1 MLRVGQQAVL
11 EGHLKNQLGFR
22 KSRAQVQ
29 LAIVESAS
37 ARGRGRKAR
46 RDTEF
51 ILQDGSQAPA
61 AQNSVP
67 ERIGKLL
74 GGDVETVD
82 VVVRVIK
89 EVTHSFEGAGFGGGV
104 RGGVDKPGHELGEA
118 PAEIGKSSL
127 RCLGEELAQLGERTQ
142 VTVPGEV
149 GGINTE
155 ALSQLHEDGDG
166 EGALVILQL
175 IEIAGG

>member
-1 MLRVGQQAVL
+1 M
-11 EGHLKNQLGFR
+11 
-22 KSRAQVQ
+22 
-29 LAIVESAS
+29 
-37 ARGRGRKAR
+37 
-46 RDTEF
+46 
-51 ILQDGSQAPA
+51 
-61 AQNSVP
+61 
-67 ERIGKLL
+67 
-74 GGDVETVD
+74 D

-155 ALSQLHEDGDG
+155 ALGQLHENSDRKGT
-166 EGALVILQL
+166 LIVFQL
-175 IEIAGG
+175 IEIARGQAKLLGHGRLSEPAFLA